1 MLLLELFQNLPDGI
15 QQIPEALPD
24 QTPEALLAAGAGAVL
39 YALVSR
45 LLGGRKANPQDIA
58 REARKFFPVALE
70 LSRRFLPRR
79 KKGQPDKLVTNPS
92 INREGLQV
100 VKMANSNSASINQIA
115 AAMNLVTTLI
125 NAAGDDDPTPED
137 VALLARQ
144 LELTIES
151 LFGHVDVLSPDFYSW
166 VAFVVPDLIRK
177 ARK

>member
-15 QQIPEALPD
+15 QQIPEALPE
-24 QTPEALLAAGAGAVL
+24 QTPEALLTAGIGAVL
-39 YALVSR
+39 YALIARLVS
-45 LLGGRKANPQDIA
+45 GRKANPQDVA

-79 KKGQPDKLVTNPS
+79 KKGQPAKLAASPLGS
-92 INREGLQV
+92 REGLQV

-115 AAMNLVTTLI
+115 AAMNLVTMLI

-151 LFGHVDVLSPDFYSW
+151 LFGHVDLLSPDFYAW
-166 VAFVVPDLIRK
+166 VALAIPGLIRK